1 MKTDAQIDEDLHHVK
16 DMIQSLL
23 SVHNMIL
30 SADDQSYLVLEH
42 HQTGTG
48 NLQVRKIEIGTCISY

>member
-1 MKTDAQIDEDLHHVK
+1 MKTDTQIDEELHHVE

-42 HQTGTG
+42 HETGTG
-48 NLQVRKIEIGTCISY
+48 ILMVRKIEIGTCISY

>member
-1 MKTDAQIDEDLHHVK
+1 MKTRAQRDEELQHVA

-30 SADDQSYLVLEH
+30 SADDQSCLVLEH
-42 HQTGTG
+42 HQTGSG
-48 NLQVRKIEIGTCISY
+48 KLKVRKIEIGTCISY

>member
-1 MKTDAQIDEDLHHVK
+1 MKTDAQVDEELHHVE

-30 SADDQSYLVLEH
+30 SADDQGWLVLEH
-42 HQTGTG
+42 HETGTG
-48 NLQVRKIEIGTCISY
+48 ILKVRKIEIGTCISY

>member
-1 MKTDAQIDEDLHHVK
+1 MKTDAQIDEELHHVE
-16 DMIQSLL
+16 DMIQALL

-30 SADDQSYLVLEH
+30 SADDQSCLVLEH

-48 NLQVRKIEIGTCISY
+48 KLEIRKLEIGTCISY